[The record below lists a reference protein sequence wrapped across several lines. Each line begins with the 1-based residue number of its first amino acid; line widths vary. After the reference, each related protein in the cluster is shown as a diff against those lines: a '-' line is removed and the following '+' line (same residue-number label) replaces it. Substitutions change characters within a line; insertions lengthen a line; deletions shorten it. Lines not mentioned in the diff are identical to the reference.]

1 MPGNED
7 NPVGGNSRAS
17 AASEHRAC
25 SQDAGETLAQTV
37 ARLWKEVLGLPKAG
51 LDDNFFESGGT
62 SLLATVL
69 ISKVNQALRDEGREE
84 LPIAAIFEHP
94 TLRAMAKLVD
104 AGSEPAAGIVST
116 AAAERA
122 RQSLPSSSIAII
134 GMTGRFPGADSVEK
148 FWNNLAAGVE
158 SITFFDR
165 EQLDGF
171 EREPASRTENYVA
184 ARPIL
189 P

>member
-25 SQDAGETLAQTV
+25 SQDAGETLAQSV
-37 ARLWKEVLGLPKAG
+37 ARLWKEVLGLPRAG

-69 ISKVNQALRDEGREE
+69 ISKINQALREAGRDE

-94 TLRAMAKLVD
+94 TLRAMTKLV
-104 AGSEPAAGIVST
+104 GGEPAPGAATVSAT
-116 AAAERA
+116 VPEKPGHT
-122 RQSLPSSSIAII
+122 LPSSAIAII
-134 GMTGRFPGADSVEK
+134 GMTGRFPGANSVE
-148 FWNNLAAGVE
+148 
-158 SITFFDR
+158 
-165 EQLDGF
+165 
-171 EREPASRTENYVA
+171 
-184 ARPIL
+184 
-189 P
+189 